1 MKRTIITFCLLLAAS
16 LVWAQEIH
24 TAEYFE
30 LNTPIPS
37 AESHEYQ
44 AASQI
49 MLTAGFHSKPDPGQ
63 QVMLNVNRNLITM
76 DWYYENQNDDGS
88 NTFQK
93 RKTYYGYLR
102 HQGENTSSSTYSAYE
117 WDDLP
122 TASSGN
128 VPMNFSVVRNN
139 IYRISIDKITED
151 NTMEMKI
158 KVKKWDKFTHEVIYM

>member
-1 MKRTIITFCLLLAAS
+1 MAMKRTIITFCLLLAAS

-63 QVMLNVNRNLITM
+63 QVMLKVNRNLITM
-76 DWYYENQNDDGS
+76 EWYYEIQNDDGS
-88 NTFQK
+88 ITFQH
-93 RKTYYGYLR
+93 L
-102 HQGENTSSSTYSAYE
+102 AYAA
-117 WDDLP
+117 DTTVNKKD
-122 TASSGN
+122 
-128 VPMNFSVVRNN
+128 V
-139 IYRISIDKITED
+139 
-151 NTMEMKI
+151 
-158 KVKKWDKFTHEVIYM
+158 KVIIRVSMR